1 MPDPA
6 HSNLP
11 IAVQV
16 TNMILTW
23 LQGVIVLY
31 LAFLGNRN
39 ADKIDNVQTT
49 QQKAAETTQ
58 VVKDTLDTKAA
69 DEIEQN
75 RSKLYGNWKALD
87 WIAETPDE
95 KKKAGEAKRLYDEYL
110 KKYPPK

>member
-1 MPDPA
+1 MRGK
-6 HSNLP
+6 SR
-11 IAVQV
+11 
-16 TNMILTW
+16 
-23 LQGVIVLY
+23 VLD
-31 LAFLGNRN
+31 LRGFP
-39 ADKIDNVQTT
+39 
-49 QQKAAETTQ
+49 
-58 VVKDTLDTKAA
+58 VKQEVFGLDTLDTKAA